1 MRENGRLNCR
11 VTSRVKGGS
20 LARDLAQNRNRVLV
34 VEDDAGTRRGVQEL
48 LEGEGFA
55 VDGAG
60 DGGEALAFLR
70 GNDPP
75 TFILLD
81 LAMPGMTGW
90 EFRREQLADPDL
102 RRIPVVVM
110 TSYEEYDESI
120 TTLHPDGHLQK
131 PIRPDELRG
140 IVSRFR

>member
-1 MRENGRLNCR
+1 M
-11 VTSRVKGGS
+11 VKGGS
-20 LARDLAQNRNRVLV
+20 LARDFAENGNRVLV
-34 VEDDAGTRRGVQEL
+34 VEDDPGTRRGVQEL

-55 VDGAG
+55 VDGAR
-60 DGGEALAFLR
+60 DGREALAFLR
-70 GNDPP
+70 GNARPS
-75 TFILLD
+75 FILLD

-110 TSYEEYDESI
+110 TSYEEYDESL
-120 TTLHPDGHLQK
+120 TALHPDGHLQK

-140 IVSRFR
+140 ILARFR

>member
-1 MRENGRLNCR
+1 M
-11 VTSRVKGGS
+11 KGGS
-20 LARDLAQNRNRVLV
+20 LARDLSDGNRILV
-34 VEDDAGTRRGVQEL
+34 IEDDPGTRRGVQEL

-55 VDGAG
+55 VDGAE
-60 DGGEALAFLR
+60 DGREALTFLR
-70 GNDPP
+70 RNAPP
-75 TFILLD
+75 VLILLD

-90 EFRREQLADPDL
+90 EFRREQLADPEL

-110 TSYEEYDESI
+110 TSYEEYDESL

-140 IVSRFR
+140 VLSRFR

>member
-1 MRENGRLNCR
+1 MRM
-11 VTSRVKGGS
+11 KGGS
-20 LARDLAQNRNRVLV
+20 LARDFAETGNRVLV
-34 VEDDAGTRRGVQEL
+34 VEDDAGTRQGVQEL
-48 LEGEGFA
+48 LEGEGFVVEGA
-55 VDGAG
+55 CDGA
-60 DGGEALAFLR
+60 EALSFLR
-70 GNDPP
+70 ENAPP
-75 TFILLD
+75 AFILLD

-110 TSYEEYDESI
+110 TSYEEYDEAL

-140 IVSRFR
+140 VLSRFR

>member
-1 MRENGRLNCR
+1 
-11 VTSRVKGGS
+11 VKGGG
-20 LARDLAQNRNRVLV
+20 LARDFAENGSRVLV
-34 VEDDAGTRRGVQEL
+34 VEDDPGTRRGVQEI

-55 VDGAG
+55 VDGAE
-60 DGGEALAFLR
+60 DGAQALQFLR
-70 GNDPP
+70 RNSPP
-75 TFILLD
+75 VFILLD

-110 TSYEEYDESI
+110 TSYEEYDEAL
-120 TTLHPDGHLQK
+120 TVLHPDGHLQK

-140 IVSRFR
+140 VVSRFR

>member
-1 MRENGRLNCR
+1 
-11 VTSRVKGGS
+11 VKGGS
-20 LARDLAQNRNRVLV
+20 LARDLAENGNRVLV
-34 VEDDAGTRRGVQEL
+34 VEDDPGTRRGVQEL
-48 LEGEGFA
+48 LEGEGFE
-55 VDGAG
+55 VDGAR
-60 DGGEALAFLR
+60 DGEEALAFLR
-70 GNDPP
+70 ASAPP

-90 EFRREQLADPDL
+90 EFRREQLADPEL

-140 IVSRFR
+140 VLSRFR

>member
-1 MRENGRLNCR
+1 MQGLSRERE
-11 VTSRVKGGS
+11 GGG
-20 LARDLAQNRNRVLV
+20 LARDFAKDGNRVLV
-34 VEDDAGTRRGVQEL
+34 VEDDPGTRRGVQEI

-55 VDGAG
+55 VDGAE
-60 DGGEALAFLR
+60 DGAQALQFLR
-70 GNDPP
+70 RSSPP
-75 TFILLD
+75 AFILLD

-110 TSYEEYDESI
+110 TNYEEYDEAL
-120 TTLHPDGHLQK
+120 TALHPDGHLQK

-140 IVSRFR
+140 VVARFR